1 MRSIPSLRPGPIA
14 ASLLLLFVLLL
25 AGCQPT
31 VMLMPTPEALRDPR
45 FDVFTHN
52 PNLEKSNK
60 VMLFYATNRLP
71 SEKSAEQGYTKK
83 FDHTL
88 RFGKATL
95 RIGSDAQN
103 WEQLYE
109 QSTTEQRTEEF
120 KISLVGNREMATLEE
135 AETTE
140 PLSEELKAF
149 FAKLNDAISSSPL
162 KTLTIYAH
170 GANTSFYRAT
180 AQGAQYRYFTGSQA
194 VVLVFSWPSAENILK
209 YTRDVKH
216 VKKTMPDFV
225 RLIRLMAAHSN
236 AKRINIIAYSAGGRL
251 TGGALGEIGEDYAKV
266 AVKEARKELRFGQ
279 LYLTSSD
286 EALHEFID
294 FLPRYIHLFEGITVT
309 ADPEDKVLGFAKL
322 TDGQPR
328 LGRPPKPGSLDI
340 TEEQQTWITNAINGK
355 TLTVINLQVNTIPGF
370 EFSHGAWY
378 ANPWVSTDVIT
389 TLNFGLSPE
398 QRGLAAYEGS
408 FGRDIWYFPPDYLEN
423 LKASLLERKRRK
435 AQ

>member
-1 MRSIPSLRPGPIA
+1 M
-14 ASLLLLFVLLL
+14 
-25 AGCQPT
+25 
-31 VMLMPTPEALRDPR
+31 
-45 FDVFTHN
+45 
-52 PNLEKSNK
+52 
-60 VMLFYATNRLP
+60 
-71 SEKSAEQGYTKK
+71 
-83 FDHTL
+83 
-88 RFGKATL
+88 
-95 RIGSDAQN
+95 
-103 WEQLYE
+103 
-109 QSTTEQRTEEF
+109 
-120 KISLVGNREMATLEE
+120 
-135 AETTE
+135 
-140 PLSEELKAF
+140 
-149 FAKLNDAISSSPL
+149 
-162 KTLTIYAH
+162 
-170 GANTSFYRAT
+170 
-180 AQGAQYRYFTGSQA
+180 
-194 VVLVFSWPSAENILK
+194 
-209 YTRDVKH
+209 KH
-216 VKKTMPDFV
+216 VKKTVPDFV

-328 LGRPPKPGSLDI
+328 LGRPPKAGTLDI
-340 TEEQQTWITNAINGK
+340 TEEQQTWITNAINGR
-355 TLTVINLQVNTIPGF
+355 TLTLINLQVNEIPGF

-435 AQ
+435 SQ